1 MILVKRNPWKWKSPK
16 SNWYCRKIYYFN
28 KQRKGKGLKMLT
40 SKQMLQRLEIAITK
54 VKAGNLSK
62 NLVNEVQKTIYIFLP
77 SK

>member
-16 SNWYCRKIYYFN
+16 SNLYCRKIYYFN

>member
-1 MILVKRNPWKWKSPK
+1 
-16 SNWYCRKIYYFN
+16 
-28 KQRKGKGLKMLT
+28 MLT